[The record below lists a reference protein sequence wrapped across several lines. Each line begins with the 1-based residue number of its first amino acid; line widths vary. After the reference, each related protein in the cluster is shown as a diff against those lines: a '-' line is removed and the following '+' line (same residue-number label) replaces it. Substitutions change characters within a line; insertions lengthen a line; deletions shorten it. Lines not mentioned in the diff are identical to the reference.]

1 MKPLFI
7 LLLLFTFHHSRAQ
20 NDSFYLLK
28 PDRVFDGE
36 QMHTGWIVV
45 VQGQKIVAAGS
56 MQYKLPAN
64 SRVIELPGCTLLPGL
79 IEGHSHLFLHPYNET
94 SWNDQVLNESRAER
108 TARAVQHANATL
120 MAGFTTVRD
129 LGTEG
134 ALYDDVGLKAAIEK
148 KIIPDPG

>member
-1 MKPLFI
+1 MRS
-7 LLLLFTFHHSRAQ
+7 LLLLILIFTTTLCTAQ
-20 NDSFYLLK
+20 NDSFYLFK

-94 SWNDQVLNESRAER
+94 SWNDQVLNESRAE
-108 TARAVQHANATL
+108 
-120 MAGFTTVRD
+120 
-129 LGTEG
+129 
-134 ALYDDVGLKAAIEK
+134 
-148 KIIPDPG
+148 